1 MQQAVIA
8 KLSGRSSF
16 TCAVMVDMASH
27 RKGTAP
33 RQASRFKRLR
43 DAGAQVYLCTGTSRT
58 GVFHTKAIVIDAKV
72 AFVGGSNVTYACRHN
87 RDLMLRL
94 AGPPVSQILAGLE
107 EAKANA
113 SNQEL

>member
-1 MQQAVIA
+1 M
-8 KLSGRSSF
+8 
-16 TCAVMVDMASH
+16 
-27 RKGTAP
+27 
-33 RQASRFKRLR
+33 R
-43 DAGAQVYLCTGTSRT
+43 DAGAEVYLCTGTSGT
-58 GVFHTKAIVIDAKV
+58 GVFHTKAIVIDAKA